1 MTTNAPK
8 GLALTGSI
16 LAIVVGSLALIGG
29 LLALA
34 GRGPD
39 FLKVAGVIALG
50 FGIAGVVLGG
60 IGCTIK
66 PGPILANAIVFSV
79 LTLFG
84 LIGLSSGR
92 AHPVLMVGLL
102 LEATTTVFLYVGF
115 AQARR
120 YQAALRD
127 QASAASAA

>member
-1 MTTNAPK
+1 MSVSAPK

-29 LLALA
+29 VLALGA
-34 GRGPD
+34 RHEIM
-39 FLKVAGVIALG
+39 VIAGLISIG
-50 FGIAGVVLGG
+50 FGVTGIVLGA

-84 LIGLSSGR
+84 LIGLVGGR
-92 AHPVLMVGLL
+92 PHPIMIISLL
-102 LEATTTVFLYVGF
+102 LYATTTVFLYVGF
-115 AQARR
+115 PQAKR
-120 YQAALRD
+120 YQ
-127 QASAASAA
+127 QAMRGGQ